1 MVAACRQFALY
12 GSTALTLAGYF
23 FPKGRHGERSR
34 TMRPLSILQHLCT
47 RPSPLLQGKVRGVPQ
62 PNSPWIEMVLV
73 IVCLVGLAHMLD
85 DLFLE
90 ADRTEEF
97 LAIGAAH
104 SRMLQLKAPPEF
116 EQAMATGIVRCRGR
130 RYRAADGAA
139 TVLFTL
145 CVCAHAGAVEC
156 HSNPQLAQPYGSI
169 EPLIHKFVHRQSGFF
184 FKPGPGTNPA
194 A

>member
-12 GSTALTLAGYF
+12 GSTALTMAGYF

-104 SRMLQLKAPPEF
+104 SRMLQLRPRQNSNRRWRPE
-116 EQAMATGIVRCRGR
+116 
-130 RYRAADGAA
+130 
-139 TVLFTL
+139 L
-145 CVCAHAGAVEC
+145 CDAGAGGTGLQTGQPPSFSRSAYAHTQVP
-156 HSNPQLAQPYGSI
+156 SNAIRTPSSLN
-169 EPLIHKFVHRQSGFF
+169 LTDR
-184 FKPGPGTNPA
+184 
-194 A
+194 